1 MAPSKRKASAPPAQT
16 SRINGDPST
25 DKKRK
30 TTTDAP
36 PPTNPNASSDP
47 LRTPHAFYKDS
58 ETHGIVLRKFYPS
71 EMSNARAQA
80 YNNNELPR
88 PIETLY
94 AALAEPETASLR
106 KSLPVRQAV
115 VHWFKMDLRLHDNRS
130 LWLASQKAQEAGVP
144 LICLYV
150 LSPEDLEA
158 HLRAPIRVDFMLRTL
173 EILKKDLDALGIP
186 LWVETVGKRK
196 EVPSRIKELMKS
208 WGASHLFCAM
218 EYEVD
223 ELRREA
229 KLVKRLAEG
238 EEDERMV
245 AEVVHDTCVVMPGAL
260 KSGSGGQYAVYS
272 PWYRAWIKHV
282 EENPDCLEMY
292 EKPGPNPPGTRDRRQ
307 FSHLFNRPIPEA
319 PEGKR
324 LRDDDE
330 KVRYRALWP
339 AGEHEALKRLDKF
352 CDEDIGKYAE
362 RRDMPACKQG
372 TSHLSV
378 HFASGTL
385 SARTAIRAAR
395 DRNTTKK
402 LNGGNEGIQRWISEV
417 AWREFY
423 KHVLVGWP
431 YVCMNKPFKPLYS
444 NIEWSYNPTHFHAW
458 TQGRTGF
465 PIIDAAMRQVLATG
479 YMHNRLRMVV
489 ASFLAK
495 DLLIDWRMGERYFM
509 EHLIDG
515 DFASNN
521 GGWGFAASVGVDP
534 QPYFR
539 VFNPLLQSEKFDPD
553 GEYIRR
559 WVEELRDLDDLHLSK
574 KEVHDPYGRCGSEEV
589 KKKLEEERGYP
600 RPIVE
605 HAGARERAL
614 EAYKRG
620 LAK

>member
-1 MAPSKRKASAPPAQT
+1 MAPSKRKATAPPQT
-16 SRINGDPST
+16 SRINGDPKT

-36 PPTNPNASSDP
+36 LPTNPNASLDP
-47 LRTPHAFYKDS
+47 LKTPHPFYKDS

-94 AALAEPETASLR
+94 AALAETAALR

-173 EILKKDLDALGIP
+173 EILKRDLEALGIP
-186 LWVETVGKRK
+186 LWIET
-196 EVPSRIKELMKS
+196 
-208 WGASHLFCAM
+208 
-218 EYEVD
+218 YEVD

-229 KLVKRLAEG
+229 RLVKIFAEG
-238 EEDERMV
+238 DEKMV

-282 EENPDCLEMY
+282 EENPDCLEIY
-292 EKPGPNPPGTRDRRQ
+292 EKPLPNPPSTK
-307 FSHLFNRPIPEA
+307 SKYAHLFTCPIPPA
-319 PEGKR
+319 PENKN
-324 LRDDDE
+324 LPDNDE
-330 KVRYRALWP
+330 TKARYRALWP
-339 AGEHEALKRLDKF
+339 AGEHEALKRLHKF
-352 CDEDIGKYAE
+352 CDENIGKYAE
-362 RRDMPACKQG
+362 RRDIPSVEGG
-372 TSHLSV
+372 TSKLSV

-395 DRNTTKK
+395 DRNNTKR

-423 KHVLVGWP
+423 RHVLVGWP

-444 NIEWSYNPTHFHAW
+444 NITWSYNPTHFHAW
-458 TQGRTGF
+458 TSGQTGY
-465 PIIDAAMRQVLATG
+465 PIIDAAMRQVLSTG
-479 YMHNRLRMVV
+479 FMPNRLRMIV

-539 VFNPLLQSEKFDPD
+539 VFNPLLQSEKFDEG

-559 WVEELRDLDDLHLSK
+559 WVEELRDLEGGKLGGK
-574 KEVHDPYGRCGSEEV
+574 GGWIHDPYGREGR
-589 KKKLEEERGYP
+589 K
-600 RPIVE
+600 
-605 HAGARERAL
+605 
-614 EAYKRG
+614 
-620 LAK
+620 